1 MPAKTKI
8 VSAYDSLPSAEKKV
22 ADFILKDPKR
32 ASLMVINDIAKAAD
46 VSVPSVTRLAKKLGY
61 DGFMDF
67 RVALA
72 ECSSESITMDI
83 EPLRDDDADTAA
95 IEKLFISSMRCIEE
109 TLKVLDAAKLSKFCD
124 DIIEQTREL
133 KDIRDGYR
141 AVTAR
146 FFQWKKMFVLSRNT
160 FLTEPEIMGL
170 IGEIL
175 FLKNILSKEI
185 GLSEALKSWSGQEL
199 THKDFS
205 CDNRWYEVKTI
216 NRGNPNVRI
225 SSLEQL
231 DSEKDGELIVFSME
245 KMSAAYNGV
254 TLNKLILETRQMF
267 LSREE
272 SDDFLAKVALQG
284 YEYNNY
290 YDDFVFEIS
299 NVMRYAVGK
308 EFPKLTSANVPKAIA
323 KASYDISLSEIQSFI
338 INK

>member
-1 MPAKTKI
+1 M
-8 VSAYDSLPSAEKKV
+8 S
-22 ADFILKDPKR
+22 
-32 ASLMVINDIAKAAD
+32 
-46 VSVPSVTRLAKKLGY
+46 G
-61 DGFMDF
+61 
-67 RVALA
+67 
-72 ECSSESITMDI
+72 
-83 EPLRDDDADTAA
+83 
-95 IEKLFISSMRCIEE
+95 LFY
-109 TLKVLDAAKLSKFCD
+109 KFCD

-133 KDIRDGYR
+133 KDPRDGYR
-141 AVTAR
+141 AVTTR

-185 GLSEALKSWSGQEL
+185 GLSAALKSWSGQEL

-205 CDNRWYEVKTI
+205 CDDRWYEVKTI

-290 YDDFVFEIS
+290 YDDFVFEVS
-299 NVMRYAVGK
+299 NVMRYAVGSS
-308 EFPKLTSANVPKAIA
+308 FPKLTAGNVPQAIA
-323 KASYDISLSEIQSFI
+323 KANYDISLSEIQSFI
-338 INK
+338 ISK